1 MAKMIALGVES
12 LDDLRPR
19 LEAGEPLA
27 LEDGL
32 RLYESHDIF
41 TLGELANSVRE
52 RLHGRQA
59 YYNVNLHINYSN
71 YCILRCKFCSFY
83 RPYPK
88 QPSSGDDGGYE
99 LSIEEIAAR
108 AWAAYARG
116 ATEGHIVGGVDS
128 EAPRLDSNGTG
139 GAT

>member
-52 RLHGRQA
+52 RLHGRRA

-83 RPYPK
+83 RPYPR
-88 QPSSGDDGGYE
+88 
-99 LSIEEIAAR
+99 AAGFSP
-108 AWAAYARG
+108 RG
-116 ATEGHIVGGVDS
+116 PH
-128 EAPRLDSNGTG
+128 P
-139 GAT
+139 